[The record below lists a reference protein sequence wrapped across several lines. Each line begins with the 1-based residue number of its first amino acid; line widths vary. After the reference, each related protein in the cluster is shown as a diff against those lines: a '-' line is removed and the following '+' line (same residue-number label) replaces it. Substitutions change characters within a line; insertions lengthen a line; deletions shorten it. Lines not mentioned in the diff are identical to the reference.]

1 MTQTQTQSMAPRDPD
16 FADRIAASFVRQAA
30 MRTLGIELR
39 SVAPGLVVLAFDA
52 AAGLGQ
58 QHGFVHGGV
67 LATALD
73 SACGYAALS
82 LSDAGAE
89 VLTVEFKVNFLA
101 PAAASRFVCEGRVL
115 KSGRTL
121 TVCEGQARDSA
132 DVLVA
137 TMNATMI
144 LRHPNG

>member
-1 MTQTQTQSMAPRDPD
+1 MAQAHSPRDPNY
-16 FADRIAASFVRQAA
+16 ADRIAASFARQAA
-30 MRTLGIELR
+30 MHTLGIELR
-39 SVAPGLVVLAFDA
+39 SVAPGLVVLGFDA
-52 AAGLGQ
+52 SPGLGQ

-101 PAAASRFVCEGRVL
+101 PAAAPRFICEGRVL
-115 KSGRTL
+115 KPGRTL
-121 TVCEGQARDSA
+121 TVCEGRVLGEASA
-132 DVLVA
+132 LVA
-137 TMNATMI
+137 SMTATLI